1 MHPFAFTLMCY
12 CQTLFRFL
20 SRQSVGIKD
29 LTRGGLSL
37 AMSARMTPGID

>member
-1 MHPFAFTLMCY
+1 MRLFAFTLMCY

-20 SRQSVGIKD
+20 WPQPVGVKD